1 MVSLDMADRLIHV
14 SRPPRGW
21 LHGSRMALLGVGL
34 LLGAFLARPELLG
47 QTGIPTWIWPHIFL
61 LILLALI
68 VRVGL
73 RQRRQSR
80 LILEGFESLQLHE
93 WDKAR
98 AALTRLLSQPIRH
111 AQARAE
117 ALLGLAGLAEVD
129 HSYDAAQ
136 RIFEAVLDEA
146 VASPVQLLMA
156 RVSLAAVMLRTGQT
170 ADAVDLID
178 RINRSSLPE
187 SLRAQVEML
196 NLFREVTMGQSA
208 HAIEQADYRRGLFRQ
223 HLSTRAGYGYALL
236 AAAFDQGGQP
246 EAAQRYWQDATL
258 LVRPEE
264 LLERFVELKP
274 IAARYAAAE
283 RAL

>member
-1 MVSLDMADRLIHV
+1 MVSLDLVGRLIQA

-34 LLGAFLARPELLG
+34 LLGAFLARPEILG
-47 QTGIPTWIWPHIFL
+47 KTGIPLWLWPHIFL
-61 LILLALI
+61 LILLVVIL
-68 VRVGL
+68 RVGL
-73 RQRRQSR
+73 RQRRQGR
-80 LILEGFESLQLHE
+80 LMLEGFESLQLRE

-136 RIFEAVLDEA
+136 RIFEVILSESS
-146 VASPVQLLMA
+146 ASPVQLLMA
-156 RVSLAAVMLRTGQT
+156 RVSLAATLLRMGQT

-178 RINRSSLPE
+178 RINRVSLPE

-196 NLFREVTMGQSA
+196 NLFREVSMGQSA
-208 HAIEQADYRRGLFRQ
+208 QAIEQAEYRRGLFRQ

-236 AAAFDQGGQP
+236 AAAFDQGGRP
-246 EAAQRYWQDATL
+246 ETARDYWQDATL
-258 LVRPEE
+258 LIRPEE
-264 LLERFVELKP
+264 LLERFAELKP

-283 RAL
+283 RVL